1 MKRNE
6 GITMVILIVTVTVA
20 TILLSITA
28 TILINSEY
36 ISSTNSIIETYK
48 NQENEENAET
58 KNLANYLQQ
67 QIDAMP

>member
-20 TILLSITA
+20 IILLSITA

>member
-58 KNLANYLQQ
+58 KDLANYLQQ